1 MDIGT
6 ERKYLF
12 DYDVSV
18 IKKELSKVTVEDWQF
33 DKMRQEVFKDGH
45 GDTESIILF
54 FAGGRRKVTTSP
66 SFNKAVLDAG
76 EQIRKYFG
84 ENARIITLMV
94 VKLFAKAQ
102 IPAHT
107 DGGTLT
113 TIHRCHLP
121 IITHKDC
128 EFYINEKK
136 FPFTKGKVF
145 EINNVMS
152 HSVVNNSDIDR
163 IHLICDI
170 KV

>member
-1 MDIGT
+1 M
-6 ERKYLF
+6 
-12 DYDVSV
+12 
-18 IKKELSKVTVEDWQF
+18 
-33 DKMRQEVFKDGH
+33 
-45 GDTESIILF
+45 
-54 FAGGRRKVTTSP
+54 TTSP

>member
-18 IKKELSKVTVEDWQF
+18 IKKELSKVTIEDWQF
-33 DKMRQEVFKDGH
+33 NKLRQEAFKDGH

-54 FAGGRRKVTTSP
+54 FAGMKYKVSTP
-66 SFNKAVLDAG
+66 PAFNNAVLNAG

-84 ENARIITLMV
+84 GNAKILTLMV
-94 VKLFAKAQ
+94 VKLFAKKH
-102 IPAHT
+102 IPEHM

-128 EFYINEKK
+128 EFYINKKK